1 MNPRLTWTLILCGP
15 LLSTAATVAI
25 LKPELLGLPQT
36 TSPSAEHSGHSAERK
51 VLYWYDPMYPQQRFN
66 QPGPSP
72 FMDMDLVPR
81 YADEGDS
88 SGQSG
93 GLKIDP
99 QVRQNLGMRL
109 ASVQR
114 ASLHRMLDV
123 SGVLTFDERAVT
135 IVQSRSNG
143 FVERVTPRAPQDL
156 IRQGDSLAEVL
167 VPDWAAAQEEFLA
180 LRNTGNRE
188 LLSAARQR
196 MRLTG
201 MPEALIRSVEKTGR
215 VQAVWSI
222 SSPSSGVLQSL
233 EVRQG
238 MTLNMGAPL
247 ARINGLDNVWLEAA
261 VPEAESAGWQPGQ
274 AVEIRLPA
282 LPGEVLNARVSAL
295 LPEARLDSRSVR
307 VRIILPNPQLR
318 LRPGMTAQVRLHQ
331 ASAMPSLVVP
341 SEALIRTGQR
351 TLVMRAESEGRYQP
365 VEVRIGQDN
374 GETAEVLQGLEEGQQ
389 VVVSGQFLLDSEAS
403 LRGVA
408 IQPLAEPKAQS
419 GPVLH
424 ESEGTVVEIDAQ
436 RVKLSHGPFKT
447 LGMPG
452 MTMRFPLAKPEVG
465 QGLKAG
471 DRVHIWVRETEDA
484 YVVERLHKLGG
495 QP

>member
-1 MNPRLTWTLILCGP
+1 MNPRLSWTLIVCGP
-15 LLSTAATVAI
+15 LLGAAATVLF
-25 LKPELLGLPQT
+25 LKPELLSLNPQ
-36 TSPSAEHSGHSAERK
+36 PPQPAEHSRHEAERT
-51 VLYWYDPMYPQQRFN
+51 VLYWYDPMYPQQRFD

-81 YADEGDS
+81 YADEGESTGAS
-88 SGQSG
+88 S

-99 QVRQNLGMRL
+99 AIRQNLGMRL

-114 ASLHRMLDV
+114 ASLHRVLDV
-123 SGVLTFDERAVT
+123 SGVLTFDERALS
-135 IVQSRSNG
+135 IVQSRSTG

-156 IRQGDSLAEVL
+156 IRQGESLAEVL

-180 LRNTGNRE
+180 LRSTGNRE
-188 LLSAARQR
+188 LLAAARQR

-201 MPEALIRSVEKTGR
+201 MPEALIRAVEKTGR

-222 SSPSSGVLQSL
+222 PSPRTGVLESL

-238 MTLNMGAPL
+238 MTLSMGAPL
-247 ARINGLDNVWLEAA
+247 AQIRGLEQVWLEAA

-274 AVEIRLPA
+274 PVEIRLPA
-282 LPGEVLNARVSAL
+282 LPSEVLNASVSAV
-295 LPEARLDSRSVR
+295 LPEARLDSRSLR

-318 LRPGMTAQVRLHQ
+318 LRPGMTAQVRLTQ
-331 ASAMPSLVVP
+331 PSPAPVLVVP
-341 SEALIRTGQR
+341 TEALIRTGQR

-374 GETAEVLQGLEEGQQ
+374 GSQTEVLQGLEEGQQ

-403 LRGVA
+403 LRGIA
-408 IQPLAEPKAQS
+408 IQPLSEPQAPN

-424 ESEGTVVEIDAQ
+424 ESEGKVLEIDEQ

-447 LGMPG
+447 LGMMG
-452 MTMRFPLAKPEVG
+452 MTMRFPLARPEVG
-465 QGLKAG
+465 QGLNAG